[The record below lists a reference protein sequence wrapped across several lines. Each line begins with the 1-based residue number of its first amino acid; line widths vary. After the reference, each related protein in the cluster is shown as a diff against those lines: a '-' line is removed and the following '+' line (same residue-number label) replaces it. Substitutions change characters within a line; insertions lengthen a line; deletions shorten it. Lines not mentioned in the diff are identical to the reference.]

1 MWISCS
7 CGAHRA
13 TRLAAGCVLFLRGD
27 ERGLDHLGHRLT
39 LGQGSRPRFHDAAD
53 HYAHCLPDT
62 ARERGADLLVTELL
76 AGTNAGTSALPEC
89 PGASASVAGDA
100 VEMPRKSRNVRERQ
114 GASATAT
121 EELRA

>member
-1 MWISCS
+1 VVAVR
-7 CGAHRA
+7 CGHD
-13 TRLAAGCVLFLRGD
+13 LDSGVQ
-27 ERGLDHLGHRLT
+27 ERGESVAYVSKMLGHSRVSMT
-39 LGQGSRPRFHDAAD
+39 LD

-62 ARERGADLLVTELL
+62 ARERGADLLVSELL
-76 AGTNAGTSALPEC
+76 AGTNAGTSALPER
-89 PGASASVAGDA
+89 PGASTSVAGDA